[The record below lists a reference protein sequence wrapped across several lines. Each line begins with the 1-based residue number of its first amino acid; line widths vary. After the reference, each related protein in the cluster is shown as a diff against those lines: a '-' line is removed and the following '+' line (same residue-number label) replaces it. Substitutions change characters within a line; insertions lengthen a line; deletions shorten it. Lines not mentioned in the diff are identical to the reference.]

1 MGSSLV
7 VALTIGNRTA
17 AYKRF
22 CAIGCPLMKV
32 AKMPISQAPKAA
44 LKNATKK
51 LKKTNKNSNISALQ
65 EPFQTWLGGI
75 SLECPAPI
83 PAEAL
88 TAGERQVEF
97 RVQQQVQPALQHD
110 AYVQILR
117 VTVHIVWH
125 SNLLLLLEMQMF
137 AEYHVYPNSNVLTET
152 AEKLY
157 QAQRTILQATLA
169 AAGHQPPLPSTLS
182 EVKLQ

>member
-1 MGSSLV
+1 
-7 VALTIGNRTA
+7 
-17 AYKRF
+17 
-22 CAIGCPLMKV
+22 MKV

-51 LKKTNKNSNISALQ
+51 LKKTNKNRNISALQ

-110 AYVQILR
+110 VYVQILR

-137 AEYHVYPNSNVLTET
+137 AEYHEYPNSNVLTET

-182 EVKLQ
+182 EFK

>member
-1 MGSSLV
+1 
-7 VALTIGNRTA
+7 
-17 AYKRF
+17 
-22 CAIGCPLMKV
+22 MKV

-110 AYVQILR
+110 VYVQILR

-137 AEYHVYPNSNVLTET
+137 AEYHEYPNSNVLTET

-182 EVKLQ
+182 EVKLQS

>member
-1 MGSSLV
+1 
-7 VALTIGNRTA
+7 
-17 AYKRF
+17 
-22 CAIGCPLMKV
+22 MKV

-44 LKNATKK
+44 PKSAAKN
-51 LKKTNKNSNISALQ
+51 LKKVNTNNKLNALQ
-65 EPFQTWLGGI
+65 GPFQTWLGGI

-117 VTVHIVWH
+117 VTVHIVWQ

-137 AEYHVYPNSNVLTET
+137 AEYHEYPNSNVLTET

-182 EVKLQ
+182 EVKLQS